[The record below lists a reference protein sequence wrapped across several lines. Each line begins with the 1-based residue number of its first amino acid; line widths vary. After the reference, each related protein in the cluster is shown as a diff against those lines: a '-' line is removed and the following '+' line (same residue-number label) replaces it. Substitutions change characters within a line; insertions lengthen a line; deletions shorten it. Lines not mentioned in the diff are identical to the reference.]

1 MASGTVYIYGRI
13 AASPQVCAQL
23 EKEGAV
29 FTDSLEDIPNGSTV
43 LIPAHGA
50 APEVRDEATGRGLAV
65 IDATCPLVAGGQPGQ
80 RGRG

>member
-1 MASGTVYIYGRI
+1 MYVYGRI
-13 AASPQVCAQL
+13 AASPQVRAQL

-50 APEVRDEATGRGLAV
+50 GPEARDEATERGLAV
-65 IDATCPLVAGGQPGQ
+65 IDATCPLVAGA
-80 RGRG
+80 GRGEAIRRAW